1 MNEAYTPE
9 ITAAE
14 PTLSG
19 RPRLKISPHQSGFS
33 NTVGPFYEV
42 RLDTGMRRALALETR
57 HLNPEGV
64 VHTGVIASFADFAL
78 QRAICDEIGQE
89 QRFAPVT
96 LNLQFLSAAKS
107 GIWLYGEGIMLRRTR
122 ELIFANG
129 ELFTNERSIATVS
142 GVWKL
147 QAQA

>member
-1 MNEAYTPE
+1 MNEMNTPQIIATE
-9 ITAAE
+9 HA
-14 PTLSG
+14 LSG
-19 RPRLKISPHQSGFS
+19 RPRLKISPQQSQFS
-33 NTVGPFYEV
+33 SHVGPFYEV
-42 RLDTGMRRALALETR
+42 RLDTGMRRALALESR

-64 VHTGVIASFADFAL
+64 VHSGVIATFADFAL
-78 QRAICDEIGQE
+78 YRAVGDEIGHE
-89 QRFAPVT
+89 LRFAAVT

-107 GIWLYGEGIMLRRTR
+107 GIWLYGEGIVLRRTR

-129 ELFTNERSIATVS
+129 ELFTNERTVATVS